1 VANKDER
8 AYIDVLFFSSSGTSN
23 SASSFSLADSD
34 RRSGLRL
41 RNTQRSETFRQPI
54 GAQTTLPF
62 PTILASFASYTPCE
76 CLPLCVL
83 PLCVLSLGK
92 LIIPSALSKRYT
104 HDSPSHLVV
113 RLQQYMRPHIPMVP
127 LPEIPYRHE
136 NRQPTRYQAR
146 IIHTRCINRYR
157 VRKAIN
163 HVKDND
169 VRARYARNNVSP
181 CAGHPEWAR
190 LNVFT
195 VEEDVR

>member
-1 VANKDER
+1 LQN
-8 AYIDVLFFSSSGTSN
+8 I
-23 SASSFSLADSD
+23 
-34 RRSGLRL
+34 RRSD
-41 RNTQRSETFRQPI
+41 TFRQPI
-54 GAQTTLPF
+54 SAQMTLPF
-62 PTILASFASYTPCE
+62 PTIQASFASYTPCE
-76 CLPLCVL
+76 CLSLRVLPLCVL
-83 PLCVLSLGK
+83 PLSK

-104 HDSPSHLVV
+104 HDSSSHLII
-113 RLQQYMRPHIPMVP
+113 RLQQYMRSHIPMVP

-136 NRQPTRYQAR
+136 NRQRTRYQAG
-146 IIHTRCINRYR
+146 IIHTRGINRYR

-181 CAGHPEWAR
+181 HAGHPERTR

>member
-1 VANKDER
+1 M
-8 AYIDVLFFSSSGTSN
+8 FFSSQIAGQAIQHLLFYLTDSN
-23 SASSFSLADSD
+23 
-34 RRSGLRL
+34 RRSGLRIQ
-41 RNTQRSETFRQPI
+41 NTRRSDTFRHPI
-54 GAQTTLPF
+54 SAQMTLPF

-76 CLPLCVL
+76 SLPLCVL
-83 PLCVLSLGK
+83 PLSK
-92 LIIPSALSKRYT
+92 LITPSALSKRYT
-104 HDSPSHLVV
+104 HDSPSHFII

-136 NRQPTRYQAR
+136 NCQRTRYQAR
-146 IIHTRCINRYR
+146 IIHTRCINRYC

-181 CAGHPEWAR
+181 RAGHPERAR